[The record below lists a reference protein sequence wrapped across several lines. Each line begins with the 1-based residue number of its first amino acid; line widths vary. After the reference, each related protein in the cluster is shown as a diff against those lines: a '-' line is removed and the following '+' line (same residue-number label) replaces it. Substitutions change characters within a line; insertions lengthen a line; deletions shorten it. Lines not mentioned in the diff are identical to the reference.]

1 MKASCLCLTLGVA
14 PLAIC
19 APVSRFLPGPGGE
32 ALDHAINR
40 FAPTPWFAQGSQTVE
55 KAEPQQ
61 GFNPHKLP
69 PAKVAQPNV
78 LLPPLSRHRPPPPAE
93 RPEEPE
99 TDAVFV
105 PHPAQDEPNNPELF
119 ESQTTENPESAIPCH
134 QAWSPRENNDVLVVC
149 LAAAFM
155 LVVVVMEVWKSLFR
169 RKGAIRLE
177 SSASPSQV
185 SFRDTQDDGSH
196 AQNEKRRV

>member
-40 FAPTPWFAQGSQTVE
+40 FAPEPWFAQGSQTVE

-61 GFNPHKLP
+61 GFNPHELP

-78 LLPPLSRHRPPPPAE
+78 LPPLSRHRPPPPAE

-105 PHPAQDEPNNPELF
+105 PHPAQDDPNTPELF
-119 ESQTTENPESAIPCH
+119 ESQTTETSESAIPCH
-134 QAWSPRENNDVLVVC
+134 QALSPREHNDVLVVC
-149 LAAAFM
+149 LVAAFI
-155 LVVVVMEVWKSLFR
+155 LVVVVMEMWKSLFR